1 MKHETLFGFAFE
13 DFEALHVVAG
23 AESCSYQGLGFAAGE
38 DSGAVG
44 ARQHPDFDPDGTN
57 FVEGA
62 TIGAALIVD
71 NLITEDALAQD
82 FVLVRELALT
92 VLIFFGKLRD

>member
-1 MKHETLFGFAFE
+1 M
-13 DFEALHVVAG
+13 
-23 AESCSYQGLGFAAGE
+23 GFAAGE

-44 ARQHPDFDPDGTN
+44 ARQHPDFDPDRTN

-62 TIGAALIVD
+62 TIGPALIVD

-82 FVLVRELALT
+82 FVVVGELALT